1 MKRVR
6 ITNDSI
12 NSYGT
17 RILTSGMDT
26 VQYEKNPVLL
36 YMHQRGK
43 VIGYMKDLQ
52 RNGSEVTGEPVF
64 DEATELSVQCKKQW
78 ECGSLRMVSVGIDIL
93 EMSDAA
99 EDVAPGQFAPTV
111 TKSKLSEVS
120 VVDIGSNDDAIQLMK
135 NGQVLTLGKG
145 STNPLPTLQEY
156 HSNNNQTNKT
166 DMELKKIALAMG
178 MAETSDE
185 ASVLAAVQ
193 ELTAAKE
200 KLATMEKQLADMEC
214 RAVTDAV
221 EEAIAEKRLDP
232 SKKGHFVELGKK
244 VGSETLKETLKA
256 MHPQAKLSSLL
267 PGGDGAPGHRTYAK
281 LSEVPA
287 KEMMELRSKQ
297 PEEYARLYKAEYGM
311 DIEL

>member
-6 ITNDSI
+6 ITNDNI

-36 YMHQRGK
+36 YMHERGK
-43 VIGYMKDLQ
+43 VIGYMKDI
-52 RNGSEVTGEPVF
+52 RREGSEITGEPVF

-99 EDVAPGQFAPTV
+99 EDVAPGQIAPTV
-111 TKSKLSEVS
+111 TKCKLSEVS
-120 VVDIGSNDDAIQLMK
+120 VVDIGSNDDAIQLKKDGLIM
-135 NGQVLTLGKG
+135 TLGKG
-145 STNPLPTLQEY
+145 SANPLPTLSEY
-156 HSNNNQTNKT
+156 NSNNIQKPNEQ
-166 DMELKKIALAMG
+166 DMEMKKIALAMG
-178 MAETSDE
+178 MPETSDE

-193 ELTAAKE
+193 ALTAAKE

-214 RAVTDAV
+214 RTIIDAV
-221 EEAIAEKRLDP
+221 EEAIEERRLDP
-232 SKKGHFVELGKK
+232 SKKDQFVELGKK
-244 VGSETLKETLKA
+244 VGSETLKEILKA
-256 MHPQAKLSSLL
+256 MHPQTKLSSIL
-267 PGGDGAPGHRTYAK
+267 PGSDNPGHQIYAK

-311 DIEL
+311 EINP